1 MKVRIQAHRKI
12 RERIMS
18 VHRNEV
24 RRNSGIRSGFLGAV
38 VVFCWLAFPA
48 VLPVAALAEGNG
60 IPLRISPQGALP
72 SGGVSV
78 AADTISVGQTQ
89 FLWAYAQ
96 GFFAGY
102 YRLSATCQQKSAHAY
117 YFTEDAY
124 VNDISA
130 SPADPSLVFA
140 AGSGGLYKSVN
151 GGQTWA
157 IDLAGLPTVDG
168 GYSTFD
174 STNNYYNRR
183 APVHCLFSRREFG
196 ESSNLIWAGTEFGVF
211 YSTAL
216 GDSFRIRATGMNF
229 DAETGEDKPPV
240 YDILG
245 HPSEVE
251 WLWAAT
257 LDGVYMTRNA
267 NRWVTLSRGLPPGEG
282 TIWAN
287 GPAYALAYDSAAD
300 LLFVLTDKGVFYGKP
315 RYLSPSATSDVL
327 VSWKPLGGEVALA
340 LDPAHPPTADTLRL
354 SLPAT
359 TSQGLELGAGQYITV
374 VDTVQEVYWSALVDV
389 GTAGM
394 FAVLSDSGIFYY
406 PQGTTPPDFD
416 YTDTTL
422 FRLDRCIA
430 YGYSQVSGK
439 ALHLDAAGDTL
450 TIRVGTEGNGIYQYR
465 FIGDISSWYHSSQE
479 TISSSHP
486 GEPVYRIAKKGDA
499 YYIATTNGLFRV
511 DDPEGEW
518 TRLTGYLYNNNRTD
532 SVAVD
537 TRTVAFGPGDLIFTG
552 GYMGGFLRSEN
563 GADFTPSNLGMSH
576 RNGTLN
582 QINIFASQL
591 EDATPADPEKG
602 IYRIVQDW
610 WGDLPGPESSLDA
623 DGDSLITVLFLDIDD
638 QYYLS
643 TGDGTFIDGYYD
655 GTNEYSILYFIHSN
669 QREMF
674 YVDTDPQWINRG
686 APAACNQMFNLINWN
701 QDFGE
706 EVWLREGMAAFSQYV
721 AGYPLATGVINFP
734 LMNNLTNW
742 GDYNRNIE
750 RMYSFLLILYLYEQ
764 VFPDTV
770 VEDQVVHRI
779 AEVALSPYRGVA
791 GLGRLLYE
799 TLVDPVTYN
808 GVDYTETFASFF
820 RDFILAGS
828 LDISDTTFAEN
839 GKYGFKAIN
848 CRISASSYNW
858 YWTPTTSPPFKWQLP
873 FWSARAVQIVDT
885 LFFNNAH
892 PIRSLLVNGDDR
904 NVLDFKLLFSSSGNF
919 EPEMSKDLV
928 TIVPIPTDNPQ
939 QKGRVDLPP
948 DLQLGNGSAQPNILR
963 LITVCTSDSGQEI
976 SCFVLEDDTLAPP
989 FLYLTVAQNP
999 IDSRYLDIYT
1009 FANERIFP
1017 DGGRLYLVDDV
1028 GLTDLEGPM
1037 IRISGGASS
1046 VTGNDTT
1053 ITLDQNIFYANA
1065 QNSDFVYHI
1074 AYHLDKLVFP
1084 DSLFFTGYGENAAGN
1099 EKESDTSKV
1108 SVDYILKQ
1116 NGGAVSDAAT
1126 GAGVFIPAGAL
1137 KQDSY
1142 ILLSVGEVPPGI
1154 PEEVIGATIA
1164 SAADPDH
1171 FPVGPLVC
1179 AGSAAV
1185 DLTAPVEVTIP
1196 YDRTLLGNRD
1206 VGVYRSEGGRWIYI
1220 CGSAD
1225 PEAGL
1230 LRVASPKLG
1239 KFRAFAG
1246 PPGDMQASLPYAFRL
1261 EQNFPNPFNSA
1272 TRIHFELSRAQKVN
1286 LDVYNIQ
1293 GARVAQLVNAPLSEG
1308 RHSVSWTPRSLAGGI
1323 YFLRLESEEGTLY
1336 RKMIFLK

>member
-1 MKVRIQAHRKI
+1 
-12 RERIMS
+12 MS

-24 RRNSGIRSGFLGAV
+24 RRNSGIRTGFVVAV
-38 VVFCWLAFPA
+38 IFGWLAGLA
-48 VLPVAALAEGNG
+48 VLPVAAFAEGNG
-60 IPLRISPQGALP
+60 VPLRIVPQGAIP
-72 SGGVSV
+72 AAASSV
-78 AADTISVGQTQ
+78 AADTIPVGATQ

-102 YRLSATCQQKSAHAY
+102 YRLSATCQQKTAHAY

-124 VNDISA
+124 LNDVSA
-130 SPADPSLVFA
+130 SPTDPDLVFA

-151 GGQTWA
+151 GGLTWA

-168 GYSTFD
+168 VYNVFD

-196 ESSNLIWAGTEFGVF
+196 ESSNLVWAGTEFGVF

-216 GDSFRIRATGMNF
+216 GDTFRIRATGMNF
-229 DAETGEDKPPV
+229 DAETGADKPPV

-245 HPSEVE
+245 HPAETE

-287 GPAYALAYDSAAD
+287 GPAYALAYDPAAD
-300 LLFVLTDKGVFYGKP
+300 LLFALTDKGVFYGKP
-315 RYLSPSATSDVL
+315 RYLSSSATSDVL
-327 VSWKPLGGEVALA
+327 VSWKPLGGEVALT
-340 LDPAHPPTADTLRL
+340 LDPVRPPTADSLWL
-354 SLPAT
+354 SLPAS
-359 TSQGLELGAGQYITV
+359 TSQSLEIGAGQYITV
-374 VDTVQEVYWSALVDV
+374 VDTVQDVYWSALVDI
-389 GTAGM
+389 GSGGL

-406 PQGTTPPDFD
+406 PQGTTPPD
-416 YTDTTL
+416 YVYNDTTL
-422 FRLDRCIA
+422 FRLDHCIA
-430 YGYSQVSGK
+430 YGYAQVSGK
-439 ALHLDAAGDTL
+439 ALHLDTAAGAVTV
-450 TIRVGTEGNGIYQYR
+450 RVGTEGNGIYQYR
-465 FIGDISSWYHSSQE
+465 FTGDISSRYYSAQE
-479 TISSSHP
+479 TISSSHA
-486 GEPVYRIAKKGDA
+486 GEWVYRIAKKDDA
-499 YYIATTNGLFRV
+499 YFIATTNGLFRA
-511 DDPEGEW
+511 DDPLGDW
-518 TRLTGYLYNNNRTD
+518 TRLTGCLYNNNRTD

-552 GYMGGFLRSEN
+552 GYMGGFLRSED
-563 GADFTPSNLGMSH
+563 GVVFTPSNLGMMH

-610 WGDLPGPESSLDA
+610 WGDLPGPESNLDA
-623 DGDSLITVLFLDIDD
+623 EGDSLITVLFLDIDD

-643 TGDGTFIDGYYD
+643 TGDGTFINGYYD
-655 GTNEYSILYFIHSN
+655 GTNEYSILYFTNSN

-674 YVDTDPQWINRG
+674 YVDTDPQWINQG

-734 LMNNLTNW
+734 LMNNLTSW

-750 RMYSFLLILYLYEQ
+750 RMYSFLLVLYLYEQ
-764 VFPDTV
+764 AFPDTV
-770 VEDQVVHRI
+770 IDSLVIHRI
-779 AEVALSPYRGVA
+779 SEVALSPYHGVS

-799 TLVDPVTYN
+799 KTVGPSSSAE
-808 GVDYTETFASFF
+808 DYTETFASFF

-904 NVLDFKLLFSSSGNF
+904 NILDFKLLFSSSGNF
-919 EPEMSKDLV
+919 EPEMPQNLV
-928 TIVPIPTDNPQ
+928 TVVPIPTDNPQ

-948 DLQLGNGSAQPNILR
+948 ELQLGNGNTPPNILR

-976 SCFVLEDDTLAPP
+976 SCYVLEDDTLAPP

-1017 DGGRLYLVDDV
+1017 DGGRLYQVDDM

-1053 ITLDQNIFYANA
+1053 ITLDQNIFYANT

-1099 EKESDTSKV
+1099 EKESDARKV
-1108 SVDYILKQ
+1108 SVDYLLKQ
-1116 NGGAVSDAAT
+1116 SGGALIDAAT
-1126 GAGVFIPAGAL
+1126 GAAVFVPAEAL
-1137 KQDSY
+1137 QQDAL
-1142 ILLSVGEVPPGI
+1142 ILLSVGEVPPGV
-1154 PEEVIGATIA
+1154 PEEVVGATIA

-1171 FPVGPLVC
+1171 FPVGPLVF
-1179 AGSAAV
+1179 AGSAAI
-1185 DLTAPVEVTIP
+1185 DLTAPIELTIP
-1196 YDRTLLGNRD
+1196 FDRTLAGSRD
-1206 VGVYRSEGGRWIYI
+1206 VGVYRSEGGSWVYI
-1220 CGSAD
+1220 GGAAD

-1230 LRVASPKLG
+1230 LRAVSAKFG

-1246 PPGDMQASLPYAFRL
+1246 PPGDMQASLPHVFRL

-1272 TRIHFELSRAQKVN
+1272 TRVQFELSRAQKVK
-1286 LDVYNIQ
+1286 LDIYNIQ
-1293 GARVAQLVNAPLSEG
+1293 GARVARLVDAPLQAG
-1308 RHSVSWTPRSLAGGI
+1308 RHSVSWTPRNLAGGI

>member
-1 MKVRIQAHRKI
+1 
-12 RERIMS
+12 MS

-24 RRNSGIRSGFLGAV
+24 RRNSGIRSGFVIA
-38 VVFCWLAFPA
+38 VVFCWLASFA
-48 VLPVAALAEGNG
+48 VLPVAAFAEGNG
-60 IPLRISPQGALP
+60 IPLRIAPQGAVP
-72 SGGVSV
+72 SAGAGVT
-78 AADTISVGQTQ
+78 ADAIPVGATQ

-102 YRLSATCQQKSAHAY
+102 YRISATCQQKTAHAY

-124 VNDISA
+124 LNDICA
-130 SPADPSLVFA
+130 SPTDSSLVFA
-140 AGSGGLYKSVN
+140 AGNGGLYKSVD
-151 GGQTWA
+151 GGRTWA
-157 IDLAGLPTVDG
+157 IDLSGLPTVEG
-168 GYSTFD
+168 VYNLFD

-183 APVHCLFSRREFG
+183 ASVHCLFSRREFG
-196 ESSNLIWAGTEFGVF
+196 EASNLIWAGTEFGVF

-216 GDSFRIRATGMNF
+216 GDTFRIRATGMSF

-240 YDILG
+240 YDLLG

-282 TIWAN
+282 TVWAN
-287 GPAYALAYDSAAD
+287 GPAYALAYDSADD
-300 LLFVLTDKGVFYGKP
+300 LLFALTDKGVFYGKP
-315 RYLSPSATSDVL
+315 RYLSASATADVL
-327 VSWKPLGGEVALA
+327 VSWKPLGGEVALVFNTTR
-340 LDPAHPPTADTLRL
+340 PPNADTLWL
-354 SLPAT
+354 SLPAA
-359 TSQGLELGAGQYITV
+359 TSQGLEIGAGQYITV
-374 VDTVQEVYWSALVDV
+374 VDTVQDVYWSALVDI
-389 GTAGM
+389 GADGLI
-394 FAVLSDSGIFYY
+394 AALSDSGIFYY
-406 PQGTTPPDFD
+406 PQGTTPPD
-416 YTDTTL
+416 YNYADTTL

-430 YGYSQVSGK
+430 YGYAQGSGK
-439 ALHLDAAGDTL
+439 ALHLDAAGDEITV
-450 TIRVGTEGNGIYQYR
+450 RVGTEGNGLYQYR
-465 FIGDISSWYHSSQE
+465 LTGDISSIYHSAQE
-479 TISSSHP
+479 TISRSHDD
-486 GEPVYRIAKKGDA
+486 ERIYQIAKKDDA
-499 YYIATTNGLFRV
+499 YFIATSNGLFRA
-511 DDPEGEW
+511 DDPEGDW
-518 TRLTGYLYNNNRTD
+518 TRLTGWLYNNNRTD
-532 SVAVD
+532 SIAVD
-537 TRTVAFGPGDLIFTG
+537 TRTVAFGPDDLIFAG
-552 GYMGGFLRSEN
+552 GYMGGFLRSED
-563 GADFTPSNLGMSH
+563 GVTFTPSNLGMMH

-582 QINIFASQL
+582 QINIFADQL
-591 EDATPADPEKG
+591 ENATPADSEKG

-610 WGDLPGPESSLDA
+610 WGDLPRPESNLDA

-643 TGDGTFIDGYYD
+643 TGDGTFINGYYD
-655 GTNEYSILYFIHSN
+655 GTNEYSILYFTNSN

-701 QDFGE
+701 QDFAE
-706 EVWLREGMAAFSQYV
+706 EIWLREGMAAFSQYV

-750 RMYSFLLILYLYEQ
+750 RLYSFLLILYLHEQ
-764 VFPDTV
+764 VFPDTML
-770 VEDQVVHRI
+770 DGQVVHRI
-779 AEVALSPYRGVA
+779 AEVALSPSRGVA

-799 TLVDPVTYN
+799 TLFDSVTYDN
-808 GVDYTETFASFF
+808 VDYTETFASLF

-828 LDISDTTFAEN
+828 LDISDSTFAEN

-919 EPEMSKDLV
+919 EPEMSKNLV
-928 TIVPIPTDNPQ
+928 SIVPIPTDNPK

-948 DLQLGNGSAQPNILR
+948 NLQLGNGGTPPNILR

-999 IDSRYLDIYT
+999 IDARYLDIYT

-1017 DGGRLYLVDDV
+1017 DGGRLYQVDDM

-1046 VTGNDTT
+1046 TTGNDTT

-1099 EKESDTSKV
+1099 EKESDARKV

-1116 NGGAVSDAAT
+1116 SGGTLVDAST
-1126 GAGVFIPAGAL
+1126 GAGVIIPAGAL

-1185 DLTAPVEVTIP
+1185 DLSAPVELTVP
-1196 YDRTLLGNRD
+1196 FDGTLVGSRD
-1206 VGVYRSEGGRWIYI
+1206 VGIYRSEGGSWVYI
-1220 CGSAD
+1220 GGAAD

-1230 LRVASPKLG
+1230 LHAVSSKFG
-1239 KFRAFAG
+1239 KFQAFAG
-1246 PPGDMQASLPYAFRL
+1246 PLGDMQASLPYAFRL
-1261 EQNFPNPFNSA
+1261 EQNFPNPFNAA
-1272 TRIHFELSRAQKVN
+1272 TRIRFELNRAQKVN
-1286 LDVYNIQ
+1286 LDVFNLQ
-1293 GARVAQLVNAPLSEG
+1293 GARVAQLIHASLQAG
-1308 RHSVSWTPRSLAGGI
+1308 AHSVSWMPRNLAGGI
-1323 YFLRLESEEGTLY
+1323 YFLRLESEEGTLV